1 LSNHREII
9 DFDLFVGK
17 KAPFL
22 GFGEII
28 QNSRELEDELHK
40 AADQVRKQIRNVFGA
55 KLDNPSMDPKELDD
69 IVQELWESG
78 WNPESDNVGLFTR
91 DLGLILTEATFD
103 LLGGELI
110 SRSTGNVIHCSIFWS
125 DQGVEAFPFHKALKC
140 LRHSHGETMT
150 FFVVGLGQVLE
161 ENGLMMKSEMKARLP
176 KPRFSPETP

>member
-1 LSNHREII
+1 M
-9 DFDLFVGK
+9 DFDLLVGP

-28 QNSRELEDELHK
+28 QNSRGLEDELHK
-40 AADQVRKQIRNVFGA
+40 AAAQVREQIRNVFGA
-55 KLDNPSMDPKELDD
+55 KLDSPSMAPKELDD
-69 IVQELWESG
+69 IIQELWETG
-78 WNPESDNVGLFTR
+78 WDPEADNVELFTR
-91 DLGLILTEATFD
+91 DLGLLITEVTLE
-103 LLGGELI
+103 LLGGELTF
-110 SRSTGNVIHCSIFWS
+110 RSTDNFIHCSIFWS